1 MENESLSC
9 PVCNTGLTIR
19 LANGRKSGKPFVM
32 LICPKDGRH
41 IRAFISDKKFVEE
54 FLDKLE
60 HKESSHQN
68 ISHPTSSKLLQ
79 NQFGA
84 R

>member
-1 MENESLSC
+1 MENGSLPC
-9 PVCNTGLTIR
+9 PVCSTGLIIR

-41 IRAFISDKKFVEE
+41 IRAFINDKKFVGEV
-54 FLDKLE
+54 LGKLE

-68 ISHPTSSKLLQ
+68 ISHPTSSKPLQ
-79 NQFGA
+79 N
-84 R
+84 